1 MQIFQENQR
10 VSLQKELMQ
19 NLLEHD
25 IDVSALSGDI
35 ASWIGIDS
43 WGEWFVLLLLK
54 DEGLDF
60 SEPLTEK
67 VTLLPVQPHGVPTLC
82 MFAKEEIDLRQCL
95 GLMEAYLKEN
105 GVDYYAGDGMFIVQT

>member
-1 MQIFQENQR
+1 MVQLNYQPLRELTRSLPIKSDCAENQNEYQQIDGAFQVYRKDLERMQIFQENQR

-43 WGEWFVLLLLK
+43 CYSRMRAWIFL
-54 DEGLDF
+54 
-60 SEPLTEK
+60 S
-67 VTLLPVQPHGVPTLC
+67 
-82 MFAKEEIDLRQCL
+82 R
-95 GLMEAYLKEN
+95 
-105 GVDYYAGDGMFIVQT
+105 